1 MRAENPRLESRS
13 AARRRAPQRRTD
25 ERPSKARSCDLSVVI
40 PLFNE
45 EGNIAELCERL
56 ARVLQGQ
63 RRTWEI
69 LFVDDGSHD
78 GTSAEIAHQCSL
90 HRQVRAVR
98 LRRNF
103 GQTAAMAAGFDHA
116 RGSIIVTMDGD
127 LQNPPEDIPRL
138 LAKLEEG
145 YDLVSGWRVDRRDPF
160 LRRVFPSR
168 VANWVIGWVTGTRLH
183 DYGCSLKAYRR
194 EIVEELQLHGDM
206 HRFIPAFAGALGARI
221 AEIPVRHSS
230 RRNGRSK
237 YGLLRTFIVLVDM
250 ISIRFLLP
258 YTFKPLKLFGMVGAA
273 SLALGC
279 VINAYLAYIRLFL
292 GHPLAGRPLLL
303 LGLLLTILGVQLIV
317 LGILA
322 ELQVRTLL
330 TAGEKTYAVREH
342 LGQRPEPQRP
352 EPQRADA
359 GEGGGWEQRGGGAG
373 RRKWS
378 EDAL

>member
-1 MRAENPRLESRS
+1 MRAESSRLQPRGGT
-13 AARRRAPQRRTD
+13 RRAPRGRAA
-25 ERPSKARSCDLSVVI
+25 ERSPEARPCDLSIVV

-45 EGNIAELCERL
+45 TGNVAELCDRL
-56 ARVLQGQ
+56 VRVLSDLH
-63 RRTWEI
+63 RPWEI
-69 LFVDDGSHD
+69 LFVDDGSRD
-78 GTSAEIAHQCSL
+78 GTSEEIRRLCSL
-90 HRQVRAVR
+90 HPQVRAVR

-116 RGSIIVTMDGD
+116 RGSVIVTLDGD

-138 LAKLEEG
+138 LAKLDEG

-168 VANWVIGWVTGTRLH
+168 IANWLIGRVTGTRLH

-194 EIVEELQLHGDM
+194 EIVEGLQLHGDM

-237 YGLLRTFIVLVDM
+237 YGPLRTFIVLVDI

-258 YTFKPLKLFGMVGAA
+258 YSFKPLKLFGMAGAA

-279 VINAYLAYIRLFL
+279 VINVHLAYIKLFM
-292 GHPLAGRPLLL
+292 GRPLAGRPLLL

-322 ELQVRTLL
+322 ELQVRALL
-330 TAGEKTYAVREH
+330 TAGEKTYAVREYVGGTGIQQS
-342 LGQRPEPQRP
+342 GQPRELPR
-352 EPQRADA
+352 
-359 GEGGGWEQRGGGAG
+359 EGGGNG
-373 RRKWS
+373 RWNP
-378 EDAL
+378 DAP